1 MRLRP
6 WLAKLSFAALAIA
19 VAVGLAASLGTR
31 LGFWDYRFGLFVLF
45 PWCLGAAVVALI
57 FGLVW
62 ILWAMIANR
71 SEAARYG
78 VIGVLGAIALLAMPL
93 YDISL
98 AMASPR
104 IHDISTDIEHP
115 PPFVALLPLRQA
127 DARDGR
133 DITPANYD
141 GAQLARGP
149 DGEIESTA
157 ALQKKYYPDI
167 HPRADLTSP
176 GKFFDRALKTAYRM
190 GWHVVA
196 VVPQEGRIE
205 ATDTSLWFGL
215 TDDIA
220 IRVKPAGQ
228 GVRLDIRS
236 KSRDGMSGTP
246 FGPTDMGRNAARIRS
261 YLKTLSDTY

>member
-19 VAVGLAASLGTR
+19 VLIGLAASLGTR

-45 PWCLGAAVVALI
+45 PWCLIAGAVALV

-62 ILWAMIANR
+62 VLWAVIANR
-71 SEAARYG
+71 GEAARYG
-78 VIGVLGAIALLAMPL
+78 VIGALGAIALLAMPL

-98 AMASPR
+98 AVTSPQ

-141 GAQLARGP
+141 GAQPARGP
-149 DGEIESTA
+149 DGEIEATA

-176 GKFFDRALKTAYRM
+176 EKFFDRALKTAYRM

-215 TDDIA
+215 TDDVA

-236 KSRDGMSGTP
+236 KSRDDMSGTP
-246 FGPTDMGRNAARIRS
+246 FGPTDMGANAASIRS
-261 YLKTLSDTY
+261 FLKTLSDTY